1 MAVMESRRSLV
12 AVYHQISLDDD
23 DDDDDDDHEMMMIMT
38 MMMMMMMMMMMI
50 NDHFHSFDGN
60 CLVINLFMII
70 NDA

>member
-23 DDDDDDDHEMMMIMT
+23 DDDDDDDDHEMMMIMT
-38 MMMMMMMMMMMI
+38 MMMMMMMMI